1 MGNYVN
7 SQHISGFLFTKYL
20 LNYTI
25 MLNICHLG
33 RLLKLLT
40 HLARRKLIEELQ
52 VRAKLLT
59 PSRNLKVVVL
69 FCYCLCSLIFT
80 RDTLSPWQ
88 VSSVEL
94 GQKSEYVIYLLCTCV
109 CVCAYYML
117 FCGAIPSQN
126 HRPFF
131 SAGILHHMW
140 NKLPKSLSIAILIY
154 LFTVDS
160 IALLT
165 FWPSSSSFF
174 QH

>member
-1 MGNYVN
+1 MSGSTSVGNYVN

-69 FCYCLCSLIFT
+69 FCYCLVTYMFTHFHPRYFESLAGQ
-80 RDTLSPWQ
+80 LSGVGTEIWICHISALYVCLCLCLLYAVLWCYPISESQ
-88 VSSVEL
+88 TILFGRHTAPHVE
-94 GQKSEYVIYLLCTCV
+94 
-109 CVCAYYML
+109 
-117 FCGAIPSQN
+117 
-126 HRPFF
+126 
-131 SAGILHHMW
+131 
-140 NKLPKSLSIAILIY
+140 
-154 LFTVDS
+154 
-160 IALLT
+160 
-165 FWPSSSSFF
+165 
-174 QH
+174 